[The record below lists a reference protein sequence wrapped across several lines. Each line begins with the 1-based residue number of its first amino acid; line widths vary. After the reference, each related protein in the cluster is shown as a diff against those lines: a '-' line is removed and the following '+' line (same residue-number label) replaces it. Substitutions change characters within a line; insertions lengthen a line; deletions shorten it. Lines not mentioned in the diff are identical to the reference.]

1 MRQPTEHPPARD
13 ALESLRQI
21 GAPRVLVVG
30 DLILDHYVWGG
41 VDRISPEAPIPV
53 LAVRE
58 EEDRLGGAG
67 NVAANLAALG
77 AEVYLVGAIGDD
89 AAGGRYLELCHRAGV
104 RARTARAADRP
115 TITKTRYIAQSQ
127 QVLRVDRERTT
138 PLEARAEDALV
149 ETALELMALADI
161 LLVSDYGKGALSE
174 AALRRLFAKARQR
187 GIHAVVDPK
196 RADLARYYRGATVV
210 KPNRREAALAL
221 GRPLDDRAALEAGL
235 AELVARLDL
244 SAAVV
249 TLGAEGIA
257 YLERGGKVE
266 LIPGRARAVFDVSG
280 AGDTVLAVLG
290 LVLGGGRSLAE
301 AALAANEAG
310 GIVVGKLG
318 TACVT
323 REEIRRSLAG
333 STGVEGGKLVDRAV
347 LAELVTTLRQQDLVV
362 AFTNGCFDLVHPGH
376 IRLLEQA
383 RAQGDVLVVAINS
396 DASVRAL
403 KGPGRPIQDQ
413 LSRARVLGAF
423 ESVDYVVVFDEPDP
437 CALLRE
443 LRPDVLVKGAD
454 WRGRGGI
461 VGAEIVEAH
470 GGRAMYV
477 DVVDGHS
484 TTRMVEE
491 LGGENA
497 ARDELDPPPGPDEL
511 DPPPGPDA

>member
-1 MRQPTEHPPARD
+1 VQD
-13 ALESLRQI
+13 AL
-21 GAPRVLVVG
+21 A
-30 DLILDHYVWGG
+30 HGG
-41 VDRISPEAPIPV
+41 H
-53 LAVRE
+53 RE
-58 EEDRLGGAG
+58 RRARLG
-67 NVAANLAALG
+67 
-77 AEVYLVGAIGDD
+77 DD
-89 AAGGRYLELCHRAGV
+89 Q
-104 RARTARAADRP
+104 
-115 TITKTRYIAQSQ
+115 IQ
-127 QVLRVDRERTT
+127 
-138 PLEARAEDALV
+138 
-149 ETALELMALADI
+149 
-161 LLVSDYGKGALSE
+161 
-174 AALRRLFAKARQR
+174 
-187 GIHAVVDPK
+187 
-196 RADLARYYRGATVV
+196 
-210 KPNRREAALAL
+210 
-221 GRPLDDRAALEAGL
+221 EAGL

-244 SAAVV
+244 TAAVV

-257 YLERGGKVE
+257 YLERGGKAE

-491 LGGENA
+491 LGGESA
-497 ARDELDPPPGPDEL
+497 ARDELDPPSGPDEL
-511 DPPPGPDA
+511 DPPPGPAA